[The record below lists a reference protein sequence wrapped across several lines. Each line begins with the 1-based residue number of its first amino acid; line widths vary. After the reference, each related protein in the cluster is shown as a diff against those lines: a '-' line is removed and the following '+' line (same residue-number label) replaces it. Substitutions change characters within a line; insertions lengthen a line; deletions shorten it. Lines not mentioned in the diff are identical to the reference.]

1 MPLQALLA
9 DLQADWPL
17 QALTPAH
24 FTLPVSAALA
34 VVIAAVENSIA
45 AAAARATVDILR
57 GLIRVLLEAS
67 ESGLAC
73 RDRPTGTLMAGA
85 PKFLTGTGPA
95 PGPPDPRVGRDG
107 EPAANSTSPPCDRH
121 PRLSRQAD
129 IHGNNAEG
137 ALFWMQQS
145 PRRRS
150 RWFRIRTPQRR
161 QNQVSRRRANASAE
175 EN

>member
-1 MPLQALLA
+1 

-17 QALTPAH
+17 QAFTPAH

-85 PKFLTGTGPA
+85 PTIPHWDRTCSGSAGPSCRPGRRTSGLT
-95 PGPPDPRVGRDG
+95 
-107 EPAANSTSPPCDRH
+107 AADSTSPPRDRH

-129 IHGNNAEG
+129 IHGNNTEG

-145 PRRRS
+145 SRRRS
-150 RWFRIRTPQRR
+150 RRFRIRHPPQRR
-161 QNQVSRRRANASAE
+161 QNQVSRRRVSASAE